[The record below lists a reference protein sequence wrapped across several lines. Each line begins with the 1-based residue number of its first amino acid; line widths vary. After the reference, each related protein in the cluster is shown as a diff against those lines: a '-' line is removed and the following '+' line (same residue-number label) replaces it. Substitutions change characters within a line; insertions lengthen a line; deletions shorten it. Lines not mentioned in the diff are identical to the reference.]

1 LKRAAAA
8 LLALASLGAH
18 ANGEPYWYLQLDND
32 FFFHTDRWY
41 TSGVRIARVQPD
53 GDRKWEWGLV
63 QEIYT
68 PEAKHYEPLDIDRGP
83 TARLYLSAA
92 RHESGPACFQTLE
105 LAAGVRGP
113 AAQGER
119 AQNAVHQVISGPEV
133 AWSHQDPDNH
143 FDAQFSAARSDRVGD
158 FTFNYGAVLGTTRIL
173 AHAGAQMNVGVPML
187 APLLRFAPT
196 PPVVGGAPGWGGYLG
211 LSARGIARDEL
222 LNRGYDETLEPPT
235 RNKLVGRLAA
245 GAGVSDR
252 WGTVSLTLA
261 LDSREFRQQRIA
273 QPFGSIV
280 VHLDF

>member
-1 LKRAAAA
+1 MKGLAGA
-8 LLALASLGAH
+8 LLALVSSVACADEL
-18 ANGEPYWYLQLDND
+18 PYWYLQVDND
-32 FFFHTDRWY
+32 VFFHTDRWY

-68 PEAKHYEPLDIDRGP
+68 PEAKHYVPPDIDRAP

-92 RHESGPACFQTLE
+92 RHDSGPACFQTLE

-113 AAQGER
+113 GAGGER
-119 AQNAVHQVISGPEV
+119 TQDTVHRAVPGPEV
-133 AWSHQDPDNH
+133 HWDHQDPDNH

-173 AHAGAQMNVGVPML
+173 AHAGVQVNVGVPML

-196 PPVVGGAPGWGGYLG
+196 PPAVGGPPGWGGFLG
-211 LSARGIARDEL
+211 LSARSVARDEL
-222 LNRGYDETLEPPT
+222 LSRGYDETLEPPT
-235 RNKLVGRLAA
+235 RNKRIGRLVA
-245 GAGVSDR
+245 GGGVADG
-252 WGTVSLTLA
+252 WGSLSLTLA
-261 LDSREFRQQRIA
+261 LDSREFKQQRAA
-273 QPFGSIV
+273 QPFGSLV